1 MMWLISTRMQILLQ
15 SCQIKAYTKSMR
27 IIGIDP
33 GTGILGFGVI
43 EVVKGKMK
51 LVDAGVIT
59 TPAHTP
65 HDVRLEDIFDSLTS
79 IIAET
84 KPDVM
89 SIEKLFFA
97 QNVTTAMTVS
107 QARGVAILAGRKGG
121 MLIAEYTPLQIKQTV
136 TGYGKADKK
145 QVQEMVRLQLG
156 LAEVPKPD
164 DCADALAAAITH
176 SLMTRV

>member
-1 MMWLISTRMQILLQ
+1 
-15 SCQIKAYTKSMR
+15 MR

-43 EVVKGKMK
+43 DADKGKLRM
-51 LVDAGVIT
+51 VTAGVIT

-65 HDVRLEDIFDSLTS
+65 LDERLEEIFDGLTE

-84 KPDVM
+84 KPDIM

-97 QNVTTAMTVS
+97 QNVTTAMSVS
-107 QARGVAILAGRKGG
+107 HARGVAMLTGRKAR
-121 MLIAEYTPLQIKQTV
+121 LPIAEYTPLQIKQTL

-145 QVQEMVRLQLG
+145 QMQEMVRLHLG
-156 LAEVPKPD
+156 LQSVPKPD
-164 DCADALAAAITH
+164 DAADALAAAITY
-176 SLMTRV
+176 SMMNRSVGN

>member
-1 MMWLISTRMQILLQ
+1 
-15 SCQIKAYTKSMR
+15 MR

-43 EVVKGKMK
+43 DVSGNKTK
-51 LVDAGVIT
+51 LVTAGVIT

-65 HDVRLEDIFDSLTS
+65 VDVRLEEIFDGLTE
-79 IIAET
+79 IIRET
-84 KPDVM
+84 KPEVM
-89 SIEKLFFA
+89 SIEKLFFSR
-97 QNVTTAMTVS
+97 NVTTAISVA
-107 QARGVAILAGRKGG
+107 QARGVAMLTGRKAA
-121 MLIAEYTPLQIKQTV
+121 LPIAEYTPQQIKQTL

-156 LAEVPKPD
+156 LTEVPKPD

-176 SLMTRV
+176 AMMSRTDVA

>member
-1 MMWLISTRMQILLQ
+1 
-15 SCQIKAYTKSMR
+15 MR

-43 EVVKGKMK
+43 DVAGGGSMK
-51 LVDAGVIT
+51 LVTAGVIR

-65 HDVRLEDIFDSLTS
+65 LDERLEDIFDNLTD

-84 KPDVM
+84 NPDEM

-97 QNVTTAMTVS
+97 RNVTTAMSVS
-107 QARGVAILAGRKGG
+107 HARGVAMLTGRKAK
-121 MLIAEYTPLQIKQTV
+121 IPISEYTPLQIKQTL
-136 TGYGKADKK
+136 TGYGKADKR
-145 QVQEMVRLQLG
+145 QVQEMVRLQLK
-156 LAEVPKPD
+156 LKEVPKPD

-176 SLMTRV
+176 SLMARVPGVGSIASKN

>member
-1 MMWLISTRMQILLQ
+1 
-15 SCQIKAYTKSMR
+15 MR

-43 EVVKGKMK
+43 DFKNGIST
-51 LVDAGVIT
+51 LVTAGVIR

-65 HDVRLEDIFDSLTS
+65 LDERLEEIFDGLTA

-84 KPDVM
+84 KPEVM

-97 QNVTTAMTVS
+97 RNVTTAMSVS
-107 QARGVAILAGRKGG
+107 HARGVAMLTGRKAK
-121 MLIAEYTPLQIKQTV
+121 LPIAEYTPLQIKQTL

-145 QVQEMVRLQLG
+145 QVQEMVRLQLK
-156 LAEVPKPD
+156 LTEVPKPD
-164 DCADALAAAITH
+164 DCADALAAAITYG
-176 SLMTRV
+176 LMSRNLV

>member
-1 MMWLISTRMQILLQ
+1 M
-15 SCQIKAYTKSMR
+15 K

-43 EVVKGKMK
+43 EIIGDKMK
-51 LVDAGVIT
+51 LIDAGVIK

-65 HDVRLEDIFDSLTS
+65 LDVRLEDIFDSLTE

-84 KPDVM
+84 KPDSM
-89 SIEKLFFA
+89 SIEKLFFS
-97 QNVTTAMTVS
+97 QNVTTAMSVS
-107 QARGVAILAGRKGG
+107 HARGVAMLAGRKGG
-121 MLIAEYTPLQIKQTV
+121 LSIAEYTPLQIKQTV

-145 QVQEMVRLQLG
+145 QVQEMVRIQLE
-156 LAEVPKPD
+156 LTTIPKPD

-176 SLMTRV
+176 YLMTRVS